1 MQTCESLKELGKE
14 ANDVAV
20 KIDRLTE
27 ELLTEARTAL
37 SLGVRQARRRI
48 VLVTIKLDRL
58 LGEVTP

>member
-1 MQTCESLKELGKE
+1 MQTYESTNQDGKE
-14 ANDVAV
+14 ANDIAA

-37 SLGVRQARRRI
+37 SLGVTQVRRRI
-48 VLVTIKLDRL
+48 VLVTMKLDSL

>member
-1 MQTCESLKELGKE
+1 MQTYESTNQDGKE
-14 ANDVAV
+14 VNDVTA

-37 SLGVRQARRRI
+37 NLGVRQARRRI